1 MLGDLLLKAN
11 RPHESAYQ
19 SYRGGEGGDLSM
31 GHATCRAD
39 VVRARWSKWT
49 TVIIHR
55 LHLAKALV
63 AYGFAT
69 VDVDRLPLGHPG
81 HDEQYGADYGNG
93 YSLIKY
99 IAEKMDRIIVGDETD
114 IAMGYA
120 PSKGGQN
127 KQLYDAE
134 LDRLMVEFKGLGKI
148 SAMYCMTLSKI
159 VLPPLYIY
167 ASGNTTTDGNVA
179 MPVCMGLHIFDVPW
193 ANNFPCD
200 CRWRYPDGRE
210 LKRSKVRTMSFALA
224 ERSDPEVRRAVV
236 GRRVSR
242 CVPMLGG

>member
-49 TVIIHR
+49 TVIIHM

-69 VDVDRLPLGHPG
+69 ADVDRLPLGHPG

-93 YSLIKY
+93 YSLIRY
-99 IAEKMDRIIVGDETD
+99 VAEKMDRIIVGDETD

-127 KQLYDAE
+127 KQLYDA
-134 LDRLMVEFKGLGKI
+134 
-148 SAMYCMTLSKI
+148 
-159 VLPPLYIY
+159 
-167 ASGNTTTDGNVA
+167 
-179 MPVCMGLHIFDVPW
+179 
-193 ANNFPCD
+193 
-200 CRWRYPDGRE
+200 
-210 LKRSKVRTMSFALA
+210 
-224 ERSDPEVRRAVV
+224 
-236 GRRVSR
+236 
-242 CVPMLGG
+242 